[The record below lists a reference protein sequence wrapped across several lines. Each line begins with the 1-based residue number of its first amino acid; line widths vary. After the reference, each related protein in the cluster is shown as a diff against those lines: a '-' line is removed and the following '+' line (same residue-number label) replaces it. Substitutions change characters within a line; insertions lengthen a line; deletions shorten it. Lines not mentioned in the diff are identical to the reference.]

1 MKSHALEIP
10 KTRKLA
16 ETYANKDNS
25 LGSKEEGCLT
35 FDEANVNQ
43 LEDFPQ
49 SLALNV
55 FLVIV
60 SSLHKTIIDLGG
72 RLMTVHP
79 TIFLTCFTLVAC
91 VAGQV
96 VALGYDEEGASELVT
111 NGLEESIQES
121 AYEFKTSLDWV
132 PPKPWSDQNLD
143 NSAEMITEDI
153 LPSLALYALFAAI
166 SMMIYKTM
174 GAKCQ
179 SKIIVFG
186 LRMIMMVQPTNVW
199 TCITLVA
206 CFAGHANAAQVYY
219 ERGLC
224 LAMGIIFKVVYPL
237 VYAAIVFVATTAVI
251 FFIIGATHL
260 SSKIIS
266 GRRMVLLQPSTILA
280 YFALVVCFAGHVDHV
295 NAQFFYAKGKCLN
308 EANNGDP
315 GCNAKEVTPSVT
327 SIDGPST
334 CTRGTIIKINITL
347 SMDLNAERFDLGIYL
362 GLNGT
367 SARTGT
373 NTCLVQSLGPD
384 DAGTT
389 VSNVDGD
396 KCWDSTAGISSIVI
410 KNADILCDDTDNSGK
425 VTFNSCFVWK
435 TQGPNT
441 NCNGSSVL
449 LSIPDTKCQCGNK
462 DDGDIQISQISIPS
476 SNPSSNPSGNPSQN
490 PSIIPSG
497 DPSSYPSGNPSQ
509 NPSSIPSRNPS
520 SNPSGNPSSNPSK
533 NPSSDP
539 SGDPSE
545 NQSSNPSGDPS
556 SYPSTHPSED
566 PSKNPS
572 TDPSGNP
579 SGDPSSNPS
588 EDPSTNSSEDP
599 SESPSTDPSKDPS
612 VNPSTDPSKD
622 PSEIPSTEPSDD
634 PSENPSSDPS
644 ENPSEIPSTDPSGDP
659 SGDPSSNPS
668 SIPSGNPTSIAQR
681 RSKPPTGKPTSNPTP
696 QVGNTP
702 IITPTRKP
710 SKRWPTKKPSTRWP
724 TKKPST
730 RWPTKKPTSKPT
742 PKVGATPITTPTRK
756 PSTRWPTKK
765 PSTRWPTKKPS
776 TRWPTK

>member
-1 MKSHALEIP
+1 
-10 KTRKLA
+10 
-16 ETYANKDNS
+16 
-25 LGSKEEGCLT
+25 
-35 FDEANVNQ
+35 
-43 LEDFPQ
+43 
-49 SLALNV
+49 
-55 FLVIV
+55 
-60 SSLHKTIIDLGG
+60 
-72 RLMTVHP
+72 
-79 TIFLTCFTLVAC
+79 
-91 VAGQV
+91 
-96 VALGYDEEGASELVT
+96 
-111 NGLEESIQES
+111 
-121 AYEFKTSLDWV
+121 
-132 PPKPWSDQNLD
+132 
-143 NSAEMITEDI
+143 
-153 LPSLALYALFAAI
+153 
-166 SMMIYKTM
+166 
-174 GAKCQ
+174 
-179 SKIIVFG
+179 
-186 LRMIMMVQPTNVW
+186 
-199 TCITLVA
+199 
-206 CFAGHANAAQVYY
+206 
-219 ERGLC
+219 
-224 LAMGIIFKVVYPL
+224 MGIIFKVVYPL

-449 LSIPDTKCQCGNK
+449 LSIPDTVSSVAMFGLLKPRLVISHKQLRLWLIINPMQKCQCGNK

-556 SYPSTHPSED
+556 SYPSTHPSE
-566 PSKNPS
+566 
-572 TDPSGNP
+572 T
-579 SGDPSSNPS
+579 
-588 EDPSTNSSEDP
+588 
-599 SESPSTDPSKDPS
+599 
-612 VNPSTDPSKD
+612 V
-622 PSEIPSTEPSDD
+622 
-634 PSENPSSDPS
+634 EN
-644 ENPSEIPSTDPSGDP
+644 
-659 SGDPSSNPS
+659 
-668 SIPSGNPTSIAQR
+668 
-681 RSKPPTGKPTSNPTP
+681 
-696 QVGNTP
+696 
-702 IITPTRKP
+702 
-710 SKRWPTKKPSTRWP
+710 
-724 TKKPST
+724 
-730 RWPTKKPTSKPT
+730 
-742 PKVGATPITTPTRK
+742 
-756 PSTRWPTKK
+756 
-765 PSTRWPTKKPS
+765 
-776 TRWPTK
+776 